1 VQLLQSTHDAR
12 ISRMDAKEE
21 VLPPLSSVNSSHA
34 ARLSHSCG
42 AAFPCARQELAS
54 REMDLQR
61 EYTNKNLEEEHQ
73 RNRNRINSIA
83 QYARRSHICAGTAG
97 VLRSPEATHICA
109 GRLLQLRRVCAG
121 TSRAQRPKSRKR
133 SRRMRA
139 TSARRSTAGC
149 FSASGESRSEVA
161 AEWPSWR

>member
-21 VLPPLSSVNSSHA
+21 VLPPLSSINSSHA

-73 RNRNRINSIA
+73 RTRNRINSIA
-83 QYARRSHICAGTAG
+83 QYAQPSHICAGTAG
-97 VLRSPEATHICA
+97 VLRLKRPTPAPRDSCNCA
-109 GRLLQLRRVCAG
+109 G
-121 TSRAQRPKSRKR
+121 SAQVHQERKGR
-133 SRRMRA
+133 NPG
-139 TSARRSTAGC
+139 SARDG
-149 FSASGESRSEVA
+149 
-161 AEWPSWR
+161 